1 MPNPDSYHFVCNL
14 KGLRP
19 PIHWAF
25 LSIDESKSQSVV
37 SDSFRPLAC
46 SPAGSLIHGILQ
58 ARILEWVAIP
68 FSRGSFRPRDR
79 TRSPALHADSLPAVT
94 REAQLSQMA
103 SRRLSSMPPGA
114 RATEKK
120 HSRASS
126 KRCHGTA
133 QDTLLTSHQWAL
145 TIDMWAFPRSW
156 NWNFFF
162 ILRFIYV
169 EQKAFGA
176 LGNSCIK
183 SLR

>member
-79 TRSPALHADSLPAVT
+79 TRSPALHADSLPAESPGKPNFPKWPVGDLAVCHLVLGLQKRSTVELVPNVVMVQPKTLCSHLISEHWRLICGLFPEAGTGTFSLSLDSFMLSRKLLAPWVT
-94 REAQLSQMA
+94 L
-103 SRRLSSMPPGA
+103 
-114 RATEKK
+114 
-120 HSRASS
+120 
-126 KRCHGTA
+126 
-133 QDTLLTSHQWAL
+133 
-145 TIDMWAFPRSW
+145 
-156 NWNFFF
+156 
-162 ILRFIYV
+162 V
-169 EQKAFGA
+169 
-176 LGNSCIK
+176 
-183 SLR
+183 